1 LAIRQQPSPNTF
13 EFDQFTNQD
22 LGDYNF
28 TLNRHFKIKTL
39 TNQNGNVICCY
50 KPYPEQALWAGG
62 EAWETRFIL
71 QKSLILFCFATIK
84 RGLNSLR
91 NFLCPVLIHPVTRGV
106 LGFAA
111 ALGTSAFLAAPAQ
124 ALLVYNTTLAPEV
137 AGATGSGTA
146 TLTIDEIANL
156 MTIQVDFQGLSGN
169 TTVSHIHG
177 PTAVP
182 FTGIAGVMTTSP
194 SFAGFPTGVTSGTY
208 NNLLDLLATSTYRA
222 VFITANGNTVQ
233 GARDAFLAALAGNKA
248 YLNIHSSTFAG
259 GEIRGFFVQQV
270 PGPLPIFGVGAALAW
285 SRRLRRR
292 LAASAT

>member
-1 LAIRQQPSPNTF
+1 M
-13 EFDQFTNQD
+13 
-22 LGDYNF
+22 
-28 TLNRHFKIKTL
+28 
-39 TNQNGNVICCY
+39 
-50 KPYPEQALWAGG
+50 
-62 EAWETRFIL
+62 
-71 QKSLILFCFATIK
+71 
-84 RGLNSLR
+84 
-91 NFLCPVLIHPVTRGV
+91 
-106 LGFAA
+106 
-111 ALGTSAFLAAPAQ
+111 
-124 ALLVYNTTLAPEV
+124 YNTTLAPEV

-182 FTGIAGVMTTSP
+182 CTGPAGVLTTSP